1 MEKEGGSLMDRP
13 RSIAVGEILS
23 RGMRI
28 LLASGDRFRRLRKAM
43 HAHLQPKAVLAYR
56 DMQCENARVFI
67 LDILDDPKNH
77 QEHASRYVLAMS
89 FREYLIEHGMP

>member
-1 MEKEGGSLMDRP
+1 MEKEGSSLMDRP

-43 HAHLQPKAVLAYR
+43 HVHLQPKAVLAYR
-56 DMQCENARVFI
+56 DMQCENARVLI

-77 QEHASRYVLAMS
+77 QEHANRYVLGCPFANIS
-89 FREYLIEHGMP
+89 